1 MEALNCLAIG
11 RRYDERGVVGVQIRK
26 VRMKHREGRGRG
38 VVEARTTIEF
48 AWEGRE
54 LAKGLIMLHI

>member
-1 MEALNCLAIG
+1 
-11 RRYDERGVVGVQIRK
+11 
-26 VRMKHREGRGRG
+26 MKYREGRGRG

-54 LAKGLIMLHI
+54 LAKGLITPHITLWIVDAWGVRYTQPHSPP